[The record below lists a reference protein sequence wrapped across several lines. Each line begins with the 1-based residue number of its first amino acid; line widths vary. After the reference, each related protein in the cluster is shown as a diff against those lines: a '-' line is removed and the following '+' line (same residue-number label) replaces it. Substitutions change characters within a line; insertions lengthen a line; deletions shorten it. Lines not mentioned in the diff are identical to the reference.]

1 MDQKRPTT
9 HARAKCCSA
18 QLLLFPS
25 PALLCLRERVRE
37 VQSTQMF
44 AETVSNILG
53 RIFLRTYTNKILHH
67 IERHYLHRNY
77 TPSLVE

>member
-1 MDQKRPTT
+1 MDQKRPTA

-25 PALLCLRERVRE
+25 PDLLCLRERVRE

-44 AETVSNILG
+44 AETFSNILG
-53 RIFLRTYTNKILHH
+53 RIFLRTYTNKYYTKSKGIICIAIIRLH
-67 IERHYLHRNY
+67 
-77 TPSLVE
+77 